1 MVPSLRIR
9 VRDKGGKHNM
19 SKPKDKDKARKRMFK
34 YLKDAIESL
43 EKAENDNMQWEFV
56 PEAVFKE
63 ILEVLGKVE
72 VELTKIES

>member
-19 SKPKDKDKARKRMFK
+19 SKLKDKDKARKRMFK